1 MMNRI
6 LGLPAGAWA
15 NAGRLVAGRLIV
27 AKATLETNNFVI
39 RPLIF
44 MIQILPGEV
53 WSAIEKLRIACT
65 DRRKQSSSP
74 PALASVG
81 RLPYQS
87 IDFPQVALRAL
98 CDFGRN
104 ILIKP
109 F

>member
-53 WSAIEKLRIACT
+53 
-65 DRRKQSSSP
+65 
-74 PALASVG
+74 
-81 RLPYQS
+81 
-87 IDFPQVALRAL
+87 
-98 CDFGRN
+98 
-104 ILIKP
+104 
-109 F
+109 